1 MNATLVSPALSGWRP
16 IPSKG
21 LVRQRAAF
29 LLFIWFMVW
38 MAAAL
43 TPAIGVHARGMPA
56 SATTAS
62 VVALAQFS
70 QDAPDDQ
77 CVDVSAFDSIVGT
90 LELDNTQVQVPQLPS
105 GYCTSSLVSVNSEST
120 GTVSP
125 TSPAAQA
132 LALPLQGHMT
142 RLRI

>member
-1 MNATLVSPALSGWRP
+1 M
-16 IPSKG
+16 PSRG
-21 LVRQRAAF
+21 HVRQRAAV

-43 TPAIGVHARGMPA
+43 TPAIGGHAHGMPA
-56 SATTAS
+56 GVTTAS

-77 CVDVSAFDSIVGT
+77 CVDVSAFDSIAGT
-90 LELDNTQVQVPQLPS
+90 LELENAQVQVPQLPL
-105 GYCTSSLVSVNSEST
+105 GYCTSSMVSGNSEST